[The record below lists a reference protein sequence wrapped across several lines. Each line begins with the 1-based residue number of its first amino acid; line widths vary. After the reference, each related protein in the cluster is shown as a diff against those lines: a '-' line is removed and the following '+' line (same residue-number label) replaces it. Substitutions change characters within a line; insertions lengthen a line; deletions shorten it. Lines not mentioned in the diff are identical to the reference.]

1 MKKELLMTPGPSQVP
16 HEVAAAGAIPIMHH
30 RSGEFK
36 EIFAQLTE
44 DMKKVFGTAGDVFI
58 IGSTGTG
65 ALEASVV
72 NTLSPGD
79 KVIVGVTGK
88 FGERW
93 QKLCETYGMDIVD
106 ITKEWGDIVTAED
119 VQKALEAN
127 PGAKAVFLTYSETS
141 TGVRTPIE
149 EIGPIVDKTG
159 ALCIVD
165 AVSALGGMEM
175 KMDEWKIDIVAAGSQ
190 KALMLAPG
198 IAFLAVR
205 GEKTWKAY
213 ESSTIKKFYLDMGL
227 YKKAVDKKSYT
238 PFTTS
243 VSLCLSL
250 VESLKIIFDEGLEN
264 VYARHRKLAAAGRA
278 AVAALGLEPFTSTPS
293 DIETVFKVPGGIDG
307 NELVRITREHYGVRV
322 SGGQEP
328 YKGKIVRIAHMGY
341 CTGQDLIQAFA
352 AVEMAL
358 TEMGHKIELG
368 AGVRAIQEE
377 LLK

>member
-16 HEVAAAGAIPIMHH
+16 HEVAAAGAVPIMHH

-36 EIFAQLTE
+36 EIYGKLTE
-44 DMKKVFGTAGDVFI
+44 DMKKVFGTKGDVFI
-58 IGSTGTG
+58 IGSSGTG
-65 ALEASVV
+65 AMEACVV

-79 KVIVGVTGK
+79 KVIVGITGK

-93 QKLCETYGMDIVD
+93 QKLCETYGMNVVE
-106 ITKEWGDIVTAED
+106 ITKEWGDIVTAAD
-119 VQKALEAN
+119 VHRALDEN
-127 PGAKAVFLTYSETS
+127 PDAKAVFVTYSETS

-149 EIGPIVDKTG
+149 EIGPVVDKTG

-175 KMDEWKIDIVAAGSQ
+175 KMDEWKLDLVAAGSQ

-198 IAFLAVR
+198 IAFLGVR
-205 GEKTWKAY
+205 GEKVWKAC
-213 ESSTIKKFYLDMGL
+213 ERSTIKKFYLDMKL
-227 YKKAVDKKSYT
+227 YKKAVEKKSYT

-250 VESLKIIFDEGLEN
+250 RAALDMLFDEGLEN
-264 VYARHRKLAAAGRA
+264 VYARHSKLAAAGRA
-278 AVAALGLEPFTSTPS
+278 AVTALGLELFAKFPS
-293 DIETVFKVPGGIDG
+293 EIETVFKVPDGIDG
-307 NELVRITREHYGVRV
+307 LELLRIAREHYGVRV
-322 SGGQEP
+322 AGGQQP

-341 CTGQDLIQAFA
+341 CTGQDLIQAVA
-352 AVEMAL
+352 AIEMAL
-358 TEMGHKIELG
+358 VELG
-368 AGVRAIQEE
+368 AKIEPGSGVRAVQEE